1 MNKSFCP
8 NCGNE
13 VPAGASFCGS
23 CGNSIGAQQST
34 QQSTQ
39 QFNSQYSGGPRPQV
53 AKKDIIVTIIL
64 SIVTC
69 GIYGIIWFINLTDDT
84 NVVAQDTNSA
94 SGIVAFVLT
103 IVTCGIYGIYWY
115 YNLGKKL
122 YIAGQKN
129 GVPTQDNSLLYL
141 ILGLFGLG
149 IVVYVLAQQE
159 LNNNYG
165 A

>member
-8 NCGNE
+8 KCGNE

-23 CGNSIGAQQST
+23 CGNSIGAQQAAPQPQYT
-34 QQSTQ
+34 Q
-39 QFNSQYSGGPRPQV
+39 GGPRPQV
-53 AKKDIIVTIIL
+53 TKKDIVVTIIL

-69 GIYGIIWFINLTDDT
+69 GIYGIIWFITLTDDT

-94 SGIVAFVLT
+94 SGIVALVLT
-103 IVTCGIYGIYWY
+103 LVTCGIYGIYWY

-122 YIAGQKN
+122 YVAGQRN
-129 GVPTQDNSLLYL
+129 GVPTQDNSLVYL
-141 ILGLFGLG
+141 ILGVLGLG

-159 LNNNYG
+159 LNNNY
-165 A
+165 AV